1 MNINESRLVYVA
13 QRRIRNILRQRE
25 IATMRM
31 LEQKI
36 SDAGPFD
43 QRVDPHILTE
53 AMQMLVRNGVV
64 IKISRDN
71 ITWYRLASMPKKVW
85 TKRLEKLEPILKEL
99 HGHSWKFGKPFEV
112 AVYRAL
118 LAGRKNLSVIGYFE
132 HLDTLK
138 PKKIEPPKIMVNGN
152 LTRRTLDFLLIHP
165 TAGMVGIEVKN
176 TREWLYPNNDLMYDF
191 LSKCCELD
199 AVPVMICRRYAYV
212 TYSILNRCGV
222 LLYQN
227 YNQLMP
233 ESLRTLSEKV
243 RHKDLI
249 GYHDIRV
256 GDQPN
261 QRLQDF
267 IVNKLPVLLPDA
279 RARFSEYRDLL
290 DAFASRDMDYKEFVA
305 RSKRREEGIDEDW
318 GNQDPYV

>member
-1 MNINESRLVYVA
+1 MK
-13 QRRIRNILRQRE
+13 
-25 IATMRM
+25 M

-43 QRVDPHILTE
+43 QRVDPHILTK
-53 AMQMLVRNGVV
+53 ARQKLVMNGSV
-64 IKISRDN
+64 IKMDRVGT
-71 ITWYRLASMPKKVW
+71 TWYRLASTSEEIW
-85 TKRLEKLEPILKEL
+85 TKRLEELEPILRDIHRPRNSKL
-99 HGHSWKFGKPFEV
+99 LGQTFEI

-118 LAGRKNLSVIGYFE
+118 SLANKQDFAFFGGFPD
-132 HLDTLK
+132 LDT
-138 PKKIEPPKIMVNGN
+138 PKSKELQKSNKMLPKIEPPQMVSGKSISG
-152 LTRRTLDFLLIHP
+152 LLDFLLMHP

-176 TREWLYPNNDLMYDF
+176 TREWLYPDNDLMYDF
-191 LSKCCELD
+191 LRKCCELD

-212 TYSILNRCGV
+212 TYSVLNRCGV

-233 ESLRTLSEKV
+233 ESLRTLAEKA

-249 GYHDIRV
+249 GYHDVRV

-267 IVNKLPVLLPDA
+267 IVNKLPELIPDA

-290 DAFASRDMDYKEFVA
+290 DAFASGDMTYAEFVA
-305 RSKRREEGIDEDW
+305 RSRLREEGIDEDW
-318 GNQDPYV
+318 GDRDQYV